1 MDIKLGPVT
10 KLDKQNDVKKA
21 DDDFMSA
28 DSDVIVVFPIYSRF
42 EAIQKPDFIH
52 IVSNTYI
59 FINSNLTKTES
70 RTKTFLKHS
79 HSIALSKGTI
89 FAKKNADISKI
100 RRVLEDIFL

>member
-21 DDDFMSA
+21 DDDLMSA

-59 FINSNLTKTES
+59 FINSNLQKVKAE
-70 RTKTFLKHS
+70 LKH
-79 HSIALSKGTI
+79 
-89 FAKKNADISKI
+89 F
-100 RRVLEDIFL
+100 

>member
-42 EAIQKPDFIH
+42 EAIQTPDFIH

-59 FINSNLTKTES
+59 FINSNLQKVKAE
-70 RTKTFLKHS
+70 LKH
-79 HSIALSKGTI
+79 
-89 FAKKNADISKI
+89 F
-100 RRVLEDIFL
+100 